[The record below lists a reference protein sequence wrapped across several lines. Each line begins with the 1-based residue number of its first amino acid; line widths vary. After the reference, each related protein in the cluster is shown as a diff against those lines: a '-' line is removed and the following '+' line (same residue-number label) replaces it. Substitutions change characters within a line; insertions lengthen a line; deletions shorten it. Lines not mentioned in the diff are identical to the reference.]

1 MKTTRETAAD
11 VNVPEIGRRVRATT
25 TTATEQSVVVEVTA
39 IDRET
44 EQGWYVWG
52 YRTVKRSTPRQT
64 SYPRLYFVARWE
76 W

>member
-1 MKTTRETAAD
+1 MTVTRETAED
-11 VNVPEIGRRVRATT
+11 SNVPAIGRSVRATT
-25 TTATEQSVVVEVTA
+25 TTATAQSVVIEVTA

-44 EQGWYVWG
+44 ESGWYVWG
-52 YRTVKRSTPRQT
+52 YRIVRRSTPRQT